1 MTKNI
6 FSELNINKIESVTYG
21 KIERKKDFVFSPHYH
36 PRIEL
41 MYIAHGQ
48 LEVSIFS
55 QTDNRLKH
63 TETLSGN
70 NYILLNSDVP
80 HGLTA
85 LTDVIFTTTEF
96 SYDDEASSSEFGFPT
111 KQLHRDSPAL
121 FSDME
126 MRGYHVCNDHAN
138 LKDVLAKIQQFFSDF
153 NVSAENK
160 LHAEEKYLY
169 RLYIQELFVT
179 LCLNATKNKPQGIR
193 LVRIINEYLKS
204 NFQRKLDLDKLAELA
219 GVSKFYMEKL
229 YKKTTGQTIR
239 QFHTVLRLEKAKSL
253 LKNTNLSVE
262 QIARECGFNIRQ
274 QLIYNFK
281 NYYNVT
287 PSEYADS
294 QAKALFEAETP
305 KNISNETYDF
315 VSPENRKN

>member
-6 FSELNINKIESVTYG
+6 FSELNINKIKLVTYG

-48 LEVSIFS
+48 LEVTIFS
-55 QTDNRLKH
+55 QSDDRVKH

-85 LTDVIFTTTEF
+85 LSDVIFTTAEF
-96 SYDDEASSSEFGFPT
+96 SYDSEESGSEFGFPT
-111 KQLHRDSPAL
+111 KQLYRDSPAL
-121 FSDME
+121 FSEMQ
-126 MRGYHVCNDHAN
+126 MRGYHVCNDLAN
-138 LKDVLAKIQQFFSDF
+138 LKDVLAKIQPLFSEYS
-153 NVSAENK
+153 VSIENK
-160 LHAEEKYLY
+160 LCAEEKYLY
-169 RLYIQELFVT
+169 RLYVQELFVT

-204 NFQRKLDLDKLAELA
+204 NFQHKLDLDKLASLT

-253 LKNTNLSVE
+253 LKTTNLSVQ

-281 NYYNVT
+281 NFYNVT
-287 PSEYADS
+287 PSEYAAA
-294 QAKALFEAETP
+294 QAKALFETEIP
-305 KNISNETYDF
+305 KNISKETYDF
-315 VSPENRKN
+315 DSPDNRKN